1 MSPSLTLIS
10 HPLCPFVQ
18 RAAIVLLENAA
29 AFERIDVD
37 LSAKPDWFLA
47 LSPTGKVPLLRIGQP
62 GGSVA
67 TVFESVV
74 ICDYLNDTSGKPSL
88 YPNDPLQR
96 AQQRAWIEFATP
108 TFADGWQLL
117 IASDQAS
124 AETARAAF
132 RGKLQ
137 KIEDVLGEGPY
148 FAGSAFGM
156 VDVVFAPLLRYFDLL
171 QADISAPIFDGLPR
185 VREWRAALAARQ
197 SVISAVGPD
206 YASRFQQHLQR
217 QRALL
222 ADAVR
227 VPGDPANANAQG

>member
-1 MSPSLTLIS
+1 MSTSLTLIS

-29 AFERIDVD
+29 PFERVNVD
-37 LSAKPDWFLA
+37 LSAKPDWLLA
-47 LSPTGKVPLLRIGQP
+47 LSPTGKVPLLRVGQP
-62 GGSVA
+62 DGSVA

-88 YPNDPLQR
+88 YPHDPLKR

-117 IASDQAS
+117 NATDQAT
-124 AETARAAF
+124 AEAARTAF
-132 RGKLQ
+132 HSKLQ
-137 KIEDVLGEGPY
+137 KIEAVLGEGPY
-148 FAGSAFGM
+148 FAGAAFGM

-171 QADISAPIFDGLPR
+171 QADVSAPIFDGLPR
-185 VREWRAALAARQ
+185 VRAWRAALAARQ

-206 YASRFQQHLQR
+206 YAHRFQQHLQR
-217 QRALL
+217 QGALL
-222 ADAVR
+222 AQAAS
-227 VPGDPANANAQG
+227 VPAL

>member
-1 MSPSLTLIS
+1 MSTSLTLIS

-29 AFERIDVD
+29 PFERINVD

-62 GGSVA
+62 DGSVA

-74 ICDYLNDTSGKPSL
+74 ICDYLNDISGKPSL

-96 AQQRAWIEFATP
+96 AQQRSWIEFATP
-108 TFADGWQLL
+108 TFADGWQFLN
-117 IASDQAS
+117 ASDQAT
-124 AETARAAF
+124 ADAARAAF
-132 RGKLQ
+132 RSKLQ

-148 FAGSAFGM
+148 FAGSTFGM

-171 QADISAPIFDGLPR
+171 QADISTPIFHDVPR
-185 VREWRAALAARQ
+185 VRAWRTALAARQ

-217 QRALL
+217 YGALL
-222 ADAVR
+222 AQSMSVPALSTADAS
-227 VPGDPANANAQG
+227 A